1 MCITLCVYTCAT
13 SNEQETYIMTHEDCH
28 NNFSMNKQQNHAKTN
43 KLGRFAE
50 PSIQFLK
57 NTLSLTSFEY
67 VQ

>member
-1 MCITLCVYTCAT
+1 
-13 SNEQETYIMTHEDCH
+13 MTHEDCH
-28 NNFSMNKQQNHAKTN
+28 NNFSMNKQQNYAKTN